1 MTEPIKELA
10 QLDRLVHAPSRLA
23 ILTALMACERADFAY
38 LLNITGLTK
47 GNLSANLSRLEG
59 AGLVTIEKELVGK
72 VVHTTVCL
80 TSEGRDAIAA
90 YWERLER
97 VKQGVVRWQPQSV

>member
-23 ILTALMACERADFAY
+23 ILTALMACERADFSF

-47 GNLSANLSRLEG
+47 GNLSANLSRLED
-59 AGLVTIEKELVGK
+59 AGLVVIEKELLGK
-72 VVHTTVCL
+72 VVHTTARL
-80 TSEGRDAIAA
+80 TSEGRGAITA

-97 VKQGVVRWQPQSV
+97 VKQEVVLWQPKSV